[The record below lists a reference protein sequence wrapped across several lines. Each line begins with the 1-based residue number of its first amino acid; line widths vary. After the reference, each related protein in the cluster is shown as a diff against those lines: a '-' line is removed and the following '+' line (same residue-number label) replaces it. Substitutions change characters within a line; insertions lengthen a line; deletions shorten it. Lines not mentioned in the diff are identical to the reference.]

1 MLPYGR
7 MNSNGGRADAAVG
20 RIIGPL
26 IAEDEVPDAI
36 AALIGIYRANRQAGE
51 SFAVSLARLGTE
63 PFKAALHG
71 RS

>member
-1 MLPYGR
+1 M
-7 MNSNGGRADAAVG
+7 
-20 RIIGPL
+20 
-26 IAEDEVPDAI
+26 PDAI

-63 PFKAALHG
+63 PFTAALHG